1 MRYKGSLYEPDNW
14 VILEIEHEGSTF
26 HKVLAGWS
34 GGYLDG
40 DTWRFNSGIERIVTN
55 EHHYEIYGYS
65 GSVYKVGKGSELVRA
80 NISGILEECLSTGKV
95 KQIKIEDIL
104 V

>member
-14 VILEIEHEGSTF
+14 VILEIEHEGNTI

-40 DTWRFNSGIERIVTN
+40 DTWRLNSGIERIVTT
-55 EHHYEIYGYS
+55 ETHYEILGYS
-65 GSVYKVGKGSELVRA
+65 GSVYKVRKGSEMVRF
-80 NISGILEECLSTGKV
+80 NISGVLQELVATGAKV
-95 KQIKIEDIL
+95 IKIEDIL
-104 V
+104 